1 MKSKNIVIT
10 GSISTGKS
18 LVSNY
23 LSEKGY
29 QVIDADKIAHN
40 LMDIGQI
47 NYIEIVNHF
56 GQDILNE
63 DKSIDRK
70 ALAKIVFNDKNE
82 LIKLNSLTHDNIFNK
97 IYEIQEASD
106 EKLIFLD
113 IPLYYESK
121 KDIDSILQVDE
132 VWLVYA
138 RPEIQKS
145 RLIKR
150 NNYSEKEA
158 KRRIDSQIPIDE
170 KKEKANFIID
180 NSGSIEETYAQINEK
195 LRLLWKFLKL

>member
-195 LRLLWKFLKL
+195 LRLL